1 MSKVGKVDRVE
12 FDFVASV
19 YRAKVE
25 RAGDSRLSTNRRQ
38 SPKYGRQSPM
48 STLSPICGRYVAVLS
63 TVDFVAVCTWLKS
76 AASQCRGY
84 RDRAGATVCHVLAR
98 YGHTRALSWLVE
110 TTGDECL
117 AARTLRGATPLHYAA
132 TTGHLDT
139 LCRIHYSHTH
149 L

>member
-1 MSKVGKVDRVE
+1 VWNSTLSQVCIGLKSNERVTVDFRQIGGKVQCRLCRR
-12 FDFVASV
+12 FV
-19 YRAKVE
+19 
-25 RAGDSRLSTNRRQ
+25 GDTSPFCRLST
-38 SPKYGRQSPM
+38 
-48 STLSPICGRYVAVLS
+48 L
-63 TVDFVAVCTWLKS
+63 
-76 AASQCRGY
+76 SQCVPGLRAPQVSVVVTETGQV
-84 RDRAGATVCHVLAR
+84 RRCVRAGATVCHVLAR